1 MTVKVNAIKTVV
13 ELPRLA
19 QSEEPGGTGGEAR
32 GRGLGEEL
40 WLRRQSN
47 HITDEHYAAF
57 GRIVNTMAEIDA
69 VLDGIIVAMAK
80 GTMEVLP
87 LLPMVSSKSKGD
99 YILAVGKEG
108 LSLELIQELEKLM
121 DRVRTAH
128 VLRDQI
134 AHCTWTWGTK
144 PGKIKPCV
152 MSART
157 VLKMRGTEPNE
168 KQWTADELNAEAQ
181 RYRELGHDL
190 AGFMKSAGL
199 IPPYVIRQDQS

>member
-1 MTVKVNAIKTVV
+1 MA
-13 ELPRLA
+13 
-19 QSEEPGGTGGEAR
+19 EA
-32 GRGLGEEL
+32 
-40 WLRRQSN
+40 QSN

-57 GRIVNTMAEIDA
+57 GRIVNTMAQIDA

-99 YILAVGKEG
+99 YILAMGKEG

-152 MSART
+152 MRART
-157 VLKMRGTEPNE
+157 VLKMRGTEANE

>member
-1 MTVKVNAIKTVV
+1 MA
-13 ELPRLA
+13 
-19 QSEEPGGTGGEAR
+19 EA
-32 GRGLGEEL
+32 
-40 WLRRQSN
+40 QSN
-47 HITDEHYAAF
+47 HITEEHYAAF

-99 YILAVGKEG
+99 YILAMGKEG
-108 LSLELIQELEKLM
+108 LSPELIQELEKLM
-121 DRVRTAH
+121 DQVRSAH

-134 AHCTWTWGTK
+134 AHCTWTSGTR

-168 KQWTADELNAEAQ
+168 KQWTADELNGKAK
-181 RYRELGHDL
+181 RYRQLGHDL
-190 AGFMKSAGL
+190 AGFTKRAGL
-199 IPPYVIRQDQS
+199 IPPYVQS

>member
-1 MTVKVNAIKTVV
+1 
-13 ELPRLA
+13 
-19 QSEEPGGTGGEAR
+19 
-32 GRGLGEEL
+32 
-40 WLRRQSN
+40 
-47 HITDEHYAAF
+47 
-57 GRIVNTMAEIDA
+57 MAEIDA

-87 LLPMVSSKSKGD
+87 LLPMVSSKNKGD
-99 YILAVGKEG
+99 YILAMGKEG

-121 DRVRTAH
+121 DRVRAAH

-157 VLKMRGTEPNE
+157 VLKMRGTDPNE

-190 AGFMKSAGL
+190 AGFMKRAGL

>member
-1 MTVKVNAIKTVV
+1 
-13 ELPRLA
+13 
-19 QSEEPGGTGGEAR
+19 
-32 GRGLGEEL
+32 
-40 WLRRQSN
+40 
-47 HITDEHYAAF
+47 
-57 GRIVNTMAEIDA
+57 MAEIDA

-99 YILAVGKEG
+99 YILAMGKEG

-157 VLKMRGTEPNE
+157 VLKMRGTEANE
-168 KQWTADELNAEAQ
+168 KQWTADELNAESQ

-190 AGFMKSAGL
+190 AGFMKCAGL
-199 IPPYVIRQDQS
+199 ILPYVIRQDQS

>member
-1 MTVKVNAIKTVV
+1 M
-13 ELPRLA
+13 
-19 QSEEPGGTGGEAR
+19 
-32 GRGLGEEL
+32 
-40 WLRRQSN
+40 
-47 HITDEHYAAF
+47 
-57 GRIVNTMAEIDA
+57 
-69 VLDGIIVAMAK
+69 
-80 GTMEVLP
+80 
-87 LLPMVSSKSKGD
+87 
-99 YILAVGKEG
+99 GKEG

-190 AGFMKSAGL
+190 ASFMKRAGL
-199 IPPYVIRQDQS
+199 IPPYEIRQDQS

>member
-1 MTVKVNAIKTVV
+1 MA
-13 ELPRLA
+13 
-19 QSEEPGGTGGEAR
+19 EA
-32 GRGLGEEL
+32 
-40 WLRRQSN
+40 QSN

-99 YILAVGKEG
+99 YIILAMGKEG

-134 AHCTWTWGTK
+134 AHCIWTWGTK

-157 VLKMRGTEPNE
+157 GLKMRGTEPNE

-190 AGFMKSAGL
+190 ASFMKRAGL
-199 IPPYVIRQDQS
+199 IPPYEIRQDQS

>member
-1 MTVKVNAIKTVV
+1 MG
-13 ELPRLA
+13 
-19 QSEEPGGTGGEAR
+19 GGTMAEA
-32 GRGLGEEL
+32 
-40 WLRRQSN
+40 QSN

-99 YILAVGKEG
+99 YILAMGKEG
-108 LSLELIQELEKLM
+108 LSPELIQELEKLM

-134 AHCTWTWGTK
+134 AHCIWTWGTK

-181 RYRELGHDL
+181 RIGTRFSWLHEKRWPYPPVCDP
-190 AGFMKSAGL
+190 AGSKLTVPSIVSKRPGWRTDRAGRGRL
-199 IPPYVIRQDQS
+199 VPTGAASQRT

>member
-1 MTVKVNAIKTVV
+1 
-13 ELPRLA
+13 
-19 QSEEPGGTGGEAR
+19 
-32 GRGLGEEL
+32 
-40 WLRRQSN
+40 
-47 HITDEHYAAF
+47 
-57 GRIVNTMAEIDA
+57 
-69 VLDGIIVAMAK
+69 
-80 GTMEVLP
+80 
-87 LLPMVSSKSKGD
+87 MVSSKSKGD

-134 AHCTWTWGTK
+134 AHSTWTWGTK

-190 AGFMKSAGL
+190 ASFLASFMKRAGL
-199 IPPYVIRQDQS
+199 IPPYEIRQDQS

>member
-1 MTVKVNAIKTVV
+1 MA
-13 ELPRLA
+13 
-19 QSEEPGGTGGEAR
+19 EA
-32 GRGLGEEL
+32 
-40 WLRRQSN
+40 QSN

-99 YILAVGKEG
+99 YILAMGKEG

-128 VLRDQI
+128 RTARSDRPLHLDLGNE
-134 AHCTWTWGTK
+134 A
-144 PGKIKPCV
+144 GK
-152 MSART
+152 
-157 VLKMRGTEPNE
+157 N
-168 KQWTADELNAEAQ
+168 
-181 RYRELGHDL
+181 
-190 AGFMKSAGL
+190 
-199 IPPYVIRQDQS
+199 

>member
-1 MTVKVNAIKTVV
+1 MA
-13 ELPRLA
+13 
-19 QSEEPGGTGGEAR
+19 EA
-32 GRGLGEEL
+32 
-40 WLRRQSN
+40 QSN

-99 YILAVGKEG
+99 YILAMGKEG

-134 AHCTWTWGTK
+134 AHCIWTWGTK

>member
-1 MTVKVNAIKTVV
+1 MA
-13 ELPRLA
+13 
-19 QSEEPGGTGGEAR
+19 EA
-32 GRGLGEEL
+32 
-40 WLRRQSN
+40 QSN

-87 LLPMVSSKSKGD
+87 LLPMVNSKSKGD
-99 YILAVGKEG
+99 YILAMGREG

-134 AHCTWTWGTK
+134 AHCIWTWGTK

-157 VLKMRGTEPNE
+157 VL
-168 KQWTADELNAEAQ
+168 
-181 RYRELGHDL
+181 
-190 AGFMKSAGL
+190 
-199 IPPYVIRQDQS
+199 